1 MTRPR
6 RSRAR
11 ASAGLFAAA
20 LALAAAAAAGRERL
34 VEVRLDR
41 SGAEQVVVAGSTVTR
56 TDRVCG
62 DSPAPMQ
69 RPCPAPAARSRS
81 WALTD
86 AERAELER
94 TLAATGLFAADDQVA
109 ADAATGDEM
118 LTAILGD
125 AGHVRVVRR
134 VSPGGPGDAAAFA
147 SAVAALTS
155 LAPPPAVEAPVVY
168 RGTLP
173 QRAEVELVV
182 EAEARYRLTL
192 HIVPLHGRPA
202 GGATESG
209 QWAFDPDT
217 ATIRLT
223 PNGASAATRSAVL
236 TGGPHPQVLLGLE
249 GYFPAGTRVELAAAE
264 R

>member
-6 RSRAR
+6 RSSAC
-11 ASAGLFAAA
+11 ASAALVAAA
-20 LALAAAAAAGRERL
+20 LALVATAAAGRERL

-41 SGAEQVVVAGSTVTR
+41 PGAGQVVVAGSIVTR

-69 RPCPAPAARSRS
+69 RPCPAPATRTRS

-94 TLAATGLFAADDQVA
+94 TLAATGLFAADDEVA
-109 ADAATGDEM
+109 ADAATGAET

-134 VSPGGPGDAAAFA
+134 VLPDGPGDAAAFA
-147 SAVAALTS
+147 SVAGALTS
-155 LAPPPAVEAPVVY
+155 LVPPTVVEAPAVY
-168 RGTLP
+168 RGILP
-173 QRAEVELVV
+173 QRAEVELMV

-192 HIVPLHGRPA
+192 RIVPLHGRPA
-202 GGATESG
+202 GGASESG